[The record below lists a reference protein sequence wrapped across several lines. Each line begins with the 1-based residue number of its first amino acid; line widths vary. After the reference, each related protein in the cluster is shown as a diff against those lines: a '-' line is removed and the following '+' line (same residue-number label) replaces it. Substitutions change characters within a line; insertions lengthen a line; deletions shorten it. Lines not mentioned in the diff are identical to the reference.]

1 MRRLVGGLVLL
12 PVLLLGSGCRGE
24 SAPAPG
30 GPGVDQQ
37 VSDVESTL
45 DAIESELAGD

>member
-1 MRRLVGGLVLL
+1 MKRALTAAA
-12 PVLLLGSGCRGE
+12 LLLACVACDRQP

-30 GPGVDQQ
+30 SSGT
-37 VSDVESTL
+37 SDIEQIESTL